1 MKLRAADRRKV
12 KRLKHWLVAHSN
24 LIVMLG
30 DAKRDDQ
37 IVFPGVT
44 RADVEKERKKIWNRL
59 IKADT
64 RLLQIASRE
73 LDAQE
78 MRWQMG
84 EI

>member
-1 MKLRAADRRKV
+1 MRLKVAERRKV

-24 LIVMLG
+24 LIVMIG
-30 DAKRDDQ
+30 DAKRDDA

-44 RADVEKERKKIWNRL
+44 RADVERERKKIWNRL
-59 IKADT
+59 MKADT
-64 RLLQIASRE
+64 VLLQIAGRE